1 MQHRD
6 GMRPRT
12 IDDNKSYQ
20 VIKDIELAKKTASPE
35 EFKELEKFETDLKKA
50 IQHFDSKKKI
60 QIPKTL
66 LIENNNLNNKE
77 KNDKN
82 EKSEKK
88 KQNMNNINSDIPVYE
103 LKEYKRPDNYIIYSS
118 KERDQPKAKDY
129 EAKYPDKVLLNFH
142 GDFMKLEVLESIISS
157 LENNI
162 GKGEK
167 IPDEMAKKIIEE
179 NFNKY
184 KSKSDLII
192 KHFNDRRNELK
203 KSLLR
208 KYWRLQKS
216 TDKYF
221 ANTFRRRERDKMKIR
236 KNNQKKEESFEKV
249 KMAGD
254 LCKTNLLSII
264 DSMTQKEALNK
275 TMAELDNMIFMSE
288 IDRIQKNSIP
298 KEYIEQNEKI
308 ISYLKGKGIT
318 FDENNIQIEEE
329 KSKIEDKNGKLGN
342 RVGTASTK
350 GENSKGDSGSKEEE
364 SYINDSKINVPEI
377 IYPDINFSHFNE
389 AKGKNRIENNKYR
402 VRIRF
407 NRIKKLTVD
416 RYIQKNDSMDPFDD
430 SFSEKIM
437 KYQNYDS
444 NLVMN
449 SINYNCFEN
458 LFKNYYE
465 QKYKFLSLISDND
478 DEHESFFKSK
488 KSNKRLISKKRAY
501 NK

>member
-12 IDDNKSYQ
+12 IDDNKLYE
-20 VIKDIELAKKTASPE
+20 VIKDIEKAKKTSPPE
-35 EFKELEKFETDLKKA
+35 GIKELEKFETDLKKA
-50 IQHFDSKKKI
+50 IQHFDNKKKI

-82 EKSEKK
+82 EKIEKSEKK
-88 KQNMNNINSDIPVYE
+88 KQNINNINSDIPVYE
-103 LKEYKRPDNYIIYSS
+103 LKEYKRPDHYIIYTS

-129 EAKYPDKVLLNFH
+129 EAKNPDKIFLSFH
-142 GDFMKLEVLESIISS
+142 GEFMKLEELESIISS

-179 NFNKY
+179 NFSTY

-264 DSMTQKEALNK
+264 DSMTQKETLNK
-275 TMAELDNMIFMSE
+275 TMAVLDNMIFMSE
-288 IDRIQKNSIP
+288 VDKIQKNNIP
-298 KEYIEQNEKI
+298 KEYIERNEKI
-308 ISYLKGKGIT
+308 ISYLKQKGIAVNG
-318 FDENNIQIEEE
+318 NNMLIEEE
-329 KSKIEDKNGKLGN
+329 KTKIEDKGGKLEN
-342 RVGTASTK
+342 RVGTTSTK
-350 GENSKGDSGSKEEE
+350 GDIAKGDSGSKEEE
-364 SYINDSKINVPEI
+364 SYINDSKINASEI

-389 AKGKNRIENNKYR
+389 GKEKNKIE
-402 VRIRF
+402 I
-407 NRIKKLTVD
+407 
-416 RYIQKNDSMDPFDD
+416 
-430 SFSEKIM
+430 
-437 KYQNYDS
+437 
-444 NLVMN
+444 
-449 SINYNCFEN
+449 
-458 LFKNYYE
+458 
-465 QKYKFLSLISDND
+465 
-478 DEHESFFKSK
+478 
-488 KSNKRLISKKRAY
+488 
-501 NK
+501 

>member
-129 EAKYPDKVLLNFH
+129 EAKYPDQVFLNFH

>member
-129 EAKYPDKVLLNFH
+129 EAKYPDQVFLNFH

-221 ANTFRRRERDKMKIR
+221 ANTF
-236 KNNQKKEESFEKV
+236 
-249 KMAGD
+249 A
-254 LCKTNLLSII
+254 
-264 DSMTQKEALNK
+264 
-275 TMAELDNMIFMSE
+275 
-288 IDRIQKNSIP
+288 
-298 KEYIEQNEKI
+298 
-308 ISYLKGKGIT
+308 
-318 FDENNIQIEEE
+318 
-329 KSKIEDKNGKLGN
+329 
-342 RVGTASTK
+342 
-350 GENSKGDSGSKEEE
+350 
-364 SYINDSKINVPEI
+364 
-377 IYPDINFSHFNE
+377 
-389 AKGKNRIENNKYR
+389 
-402 VRIRF
+402 
-407 NRIKKLTVD
+407 
-416 RYIQKNDSMDPFDD
+416 
-430 SFSEKIM
+430 
-437 KYQNYDS
+437 
-444 NLVMN
+444 
-449 SINYNCFEN
+449 
-458 LFKNYYE
+458 
-465 QKYKFLSLISDND
+465 
-478 DEHESFFKSK
+478 
-488 KSNKRLISKKRAY
+488 
-501 NK
+501 